1 MLEILSRNHNTW
13 IAMGLSIGI
22 PKEIVEDFVHE
33 TYLRLNKY
41 IDNPEKIMYNENE
54 VNKFYVYVTIK
65 NLWTD
70 YCKEKTKYVV
80 YKIDNSDFDYKFD
93 TSDWAVYEEVDYERE
108 EAEENILTSINSEVD
123 SWDHWYDKKLFKL
136 YYKTDMSMRKLA
148 KDTGISVTSIF
159 NSCKN
164 YKEIIRSKF
173 SEDFEDYL
181 NGDFYLINKKN
192 GR

>member
-1 MLEILSRNHNTW
+1 
-13 IAMGLSIGI
+13 MGLSIGI

-41 IDNPEKIMYNENE
+41 IDNPEKIMYNEKE

-70 YCKEKTKYVV
+70 YCKEKNKYVV

-93 TSDWAVYEEVDYERE
+93 TSDWDVYEEVDYEKE